1 MKGGAARSGS
11 RAGRAPALRDGIARL
26 LQADPPRAAAF
37 IVTLYGDAIVPRGG
51 AVWIG
56 DLIDC
61 CAAID
66 INESRVRTAVSRLVT
81 AGRLQGDRIGRRS
94 YYRLTA
100 TARHEFARAADVL
113 FAPPDQRDGARWHIL
128 WLPEGVDPEA
138 LAPLDRATIGHIGPR
153 CVILPDGAAD
163 ALDRQRIGAEPLRL
177 DATIA
182 PRRDSARLRD
192 MAAACWPLASH
203 AAAYERF
210 VQDAVTLAAAVDA
223 GADADDSEALLARL
237 VLVHSF
243 RKVALAEPR
252 LPAAALPTG
261 WPGHAARRLYARLY
275 LALSPSADAFADR
288 FQDAQGSL
296 QPDHGMLAAR
306 RDALAAYL

>member
-1 MKGGAARSGS
+1 MSTRAAP
-11 RAGRAPALRDGIARL
+11 AGDQRTPALRDGIAQL
-26 LQADPPRAAAF
+26 LHADPPRAAAF

-66 INESRVRTAVSRLVT
+66 INESRVRTAVSRLVA
-81 AGRLQGDRIGRRS
+81 AGRLQGDRVGRRS
-94 YYRLTA
+94 YYRLTR

-113 FAPPDQRDGARWHIL
+113 FAPPDRRDGTRWQIL
-128 WLPEGVDPEA
+128 WLPEGADPDA
-138 LAPLDRATIGHIGPR
+138 LDPLDRAVIGQIGPR
-153 CVILPDGAAD
+153 CVMVPEGIAEQ
-163 ALDRQRIGAEPLRL
+163 LDTSRIGTGPLRL

-182 PRRDSARLRD
+182 PGADAALLRD
-192 MAAACWPLASH
+192 MAAQCWPLASH

-210 VQDAVTLAAAVDA
+210 LRDAAKLAAA
-223 GADADDSEALLARL
+223 ADADTAAEDSVALLARL
-237 VLVHSF
+237 ALVHSF

-252 LPAAALPTG
+252 LPAAALPTD

-275 LALSPSADAFADR
+275 LGLSTRADACADR
-288 FQDAQGSL
+288 FQDAQGPL
-296 QPDHGMLAAR
+296 QTDHGVLRAR
-306 RDALAAYL
+306 RDALAGYV